1 MEIIS
6 STALS
11 VSVTRSEE
19 FFLVSIVE
27 GLAVVIMVP
36 ARRAREKRKS
46 WISGRF
52 GGVVEEDMVVYGVMV
67 FGER

>member
-19 FFLVSIVE
+19 FFLVEMGERV

-36 ARRAREKRKS
+36 ARRARVYRVS
-46 WISGRF
+46 WMSWRL
-52 GGVVEEDMVVYGVMV
+52 GVGEVILKEVAV
-67 FGER
+67 F

>member
-19 FFLVSIVE
+19 FFLVEMGERV

-36 ARRAREKRKS
+36 ARRAR
-46 WISGRF
+46 
-52 GGVVEEDMVVYGVMV
+52 V
-67 FGER
+67 